1 MFIFEKHLI
10 PIRMKNTEYFA
21 YLDNCLID
29 NNGFKSSYG
38 VTAYT
43 KRDAQRVLSKA
54 KLYYTGSYKL
64 DSSRFRITAK

>member
-1 MFIFEKHLI
+1 
-10 PIRMKNTEYFA
+10 MKNSEYFS

-29 NNGFKSSYG
+29 HNGFKAAYG

-43 KRDAQRVLSKA
+43 KRDAQRILSKA

-64 DSSRFRITAK
+64 DSIRFHITVK